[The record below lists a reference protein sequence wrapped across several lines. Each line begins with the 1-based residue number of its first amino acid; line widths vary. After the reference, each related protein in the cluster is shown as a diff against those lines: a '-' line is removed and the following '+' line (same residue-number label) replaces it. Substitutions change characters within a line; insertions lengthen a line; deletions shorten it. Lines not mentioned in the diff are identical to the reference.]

1 MFAKIVGLPIRAASF
16 AGEHNHR
23 TGIDAVEVVK
33 QMAGLYPDGV
43 IASTLNRLGF
53 KTGYGNTWRK
63 HLVCSSRSKLDLPT
77 YERGTRLPPNKLPSG
92 LA

>member
-53 KTGYGNTWRK
+53 NYRLWQYLEEASGVLLTKQT
-63 HLVCSSRSKLDLPT
+63 RSADL
-77 YERGTRLPPNKLPSG
+77 
-92 LA
+92 